1 VSLALLGS
9 VALWVSIAACGLS
22 LLGAVTK
29 RVALARV
36 AAVVAAWLAGI
47 SCGILLVA
55 LLTGDFSL
63 DYVVRTTSL
72 STPWPYRASALWGA
86 MEGSL
91 LFYATLSLAI
101 GVIAAAR
108 IDEKLRSRACS
119 VVALVG
125 GGLLLLTALM
135 ANPFVTLDI
144 PAVDGEGLVA
154 ILQHPAMV
162 YHPPILYFGL
172 TSLLV
177 PFAITVAALGQRSL
191 DQVWIQTT
199 RRWVLLSWTVLTF
212 GIVAG
217 ANWAYVEL
225 GWGGFWAWDPVEN
238 TSLMPWI
245 VATIF
250 LHTSR
255 IQLRDGRLARWN
267 ASLAM
272 LPFALTVLGVYLTRS
287 GVTGSVHAFAESEEI
302 GMILLTLFLVVVG
315 FVLWQGLRAPR
326 GSVWDRVRPWG
337 RDTWLG
343 AQGGILGIVLVFVFI
358 GSAYPAY
365 ISVFTGAKTS
375 VDPTFYVTLILPM
388 AFLILM
394 GAALAMRTSWI
405 GDSDDISAGVRL
417 LALFIVMAIGLA
429 CVTLGFTASFG
440 FLLLVLA
447 IASSAVLAADL
458 IRRRPPG
465 RILVGYVAHLGLA
478 LVLVGAGGSSLGAQF
493 RGGMAP
499 GDVVAVGGYE
509 VRLDRVETGE
519 EGRFIYVAADLTLLR
534 DGQEVDTVRPQIRA
548 YEDQPLPIPEPVLR
562 STPMEDIVFAISR
575 VNQDAS
581 GVEVSVF
588 VKPLV
593 FWVWA
598 GGLLIALAGV
608 AGLTVPNGAGGE
620 RRREA
625 TSERPGRDATNAT

>member
-1 VSLALLGS
+1 MSLAFLGSAALWGSIVACVAALLG
-9 VALWVSIAACGLS
+9 ALL
-22 LLGAVTK
+22 K
-29 RVALARV
+29 REALARYG
-36 AAVVAAWLAGI
+36 AVVGSLLAGA
-47 SCGILLVA
+47 SCGFLLIA
-55 LLTGDFSL
+55 LLTGDFSI
-63 DYVVRTTSL
+63 DYVVRTTSI
-72 STPWPYRASALWGA
+72 STPLPYRLAALWGA

-91 LFYATLSLAI
+91 LFYASLSLII
-101 GVIAAAR
+101 GVVAVAR
-108 IDEKLRSRACS
+108 IDEKLRDRSRS
-119 VVALVG
+119 VVTLVG
-125 GGLLLLTALM
+125 GGLLLLTTLI
-135 ANPFVTLDI
+135 ANPFATLDI

-177 PFAITVAALGQRSL
+177 PFAITVAALGRKNL
-191 DQVWIQTT
+191 DQTWIQTA
-199 RRWVLLSWTVLTF
+199 RRWILLSWTVLTF

-245 VATIF
+245 AATIF

-255 IQLRDGRLARWN
+255 VQLRDGRLARWN
-267 ASLAM
+267 GTLAM
-272 LPFALTVLGVYLTRS
+272 TPFALTVLGVYLTRS
-287 GVTGSVHAFAESEEI
+287 GVTGSVHAFAESDEI
-302 GMILLTLFLVVVG
+302 GRVLLTLFLLVAGYVV
-315 FVLWQGLRAPR
+315 WRGLKAPK
-326 GSVWDRVRPWG
+326 GPVWDVVRPWG

-343 AQGGILGIVLVFVFI
+343 AHGGLLGMVLVFVLI

-365 ISVFTGAKTS
+365 ISVFTGATTS
-375 VDPTFYVTLILPM
+375 VDPTFFVTLILPL
-388 AFLILM
+388 AFLTLL
-394 GAALAMRTSWI
+394 GAAFAMRTSWL
-405 GDSDDISAGVRL
+405 GDADDIFAGVRL
-417 LALFIVMAIGLA
+417 LTLFIVIAIGIAYLT
-429 CVTLGFTASFG
+429 VGFMVSWG

-447 IASSAVLAADL
+447 LASSAILIVDL
-458 IRRRPPG
+458 IRRRPSG
-465 RILVGYVAHLGLA
+465 RILVGHLAHVGLA
-478 LVLVGAGGSSLGAQF
+478 AVLIGAAGSSLGDEF

-499 GDVVAVGGYE
+499 GDSVEVGGYE
-509 VRLDRVETGE
+509 VRLDGVETGE
-519 EGRFIYVAADLTLLR
+519 EGRYIFVVADMTLLR
-534 DGQEVDTVRPQIRA
+534 NGQQIDTVTPQIRA

-562 STPMEDIVFAISR
+562 STPREDIVFAISR

-608 AGLTVPNGAGGE
+608 VGLTGRGGAGEGRRRRARAGLPD
-620 RRREA
+620 REA
-625 TSERPGRDATNAT
+625 TIAG

>member
-1 VSLALLGS
+1 MSLALLGS
-9 VALWVSIAACGLS
+9 VALWGSIAACGLS
-22 LLGAVTK
+22 LFGAVIK
-29 RVALARV
+29 RGAQARI
-36 AAVVAAWLAGI
+36 AAVVAACLAGI

-91 LFYATLSLAI
+91 LFYATLSMAI
-101 GVIAAAR
+101 GVAAAAR
-108 IDEKLRSRACS
+108 IDEELRGRARS

-177 PFAITVAALGQRSL
+177 PFAIAVSALGQGNL
-191 DQVWIQTT
+191 DKDWIHTT
-199 RRWVLLSWTVLTF
+199 RRWILLSWTVLTF

-238 TSLMPWI
+238 TSLMPWL
-245 VATIF
+245 VATVF

-267 ASLAM
+267 AVFAM

-287 GVTGSVHAFAESEEI
+287 GVTGSVHAFAESDEI
-302 GMILLTLFLVVVG
+302 GRILLTLFLVVVG
-315 FVLWQGLRAPR
+315 FVLWQGLKAPR
-326 GSVWDRVRPWG
+326 GSVWDPIRPWG

-343 AQGGILGIVLVFVFI
+343 AQGGILGIVLVFVFV

-365 ISVFTGAKTS
+365 ISVFTGATTS

-388 AFLILM
+388 ALLILL
-394 GAALAMRTSWI
+394 GAALAMRTNWAGS
-405 GDSDDISAGVRL
+405 GDDLQSGVGL
-417 LALFIVMAIGLA
+417 LALFAVGAIGVAYL
-429 CVTLGFTASFG
+429 LIEFTVSWG
-440 FLLLVLA
+440 YLLLVLA
-447 IASSAVLAADL
+447 IASSAILTADL
-458 IRRRPPG
+458 IQRRPSG
-465 RILVGYVAHLGLA
+465 RILVGYMAHLGLA
-478 LVLVGAGGSSLGAQF
+478 LALVGAGGSSLGAQF
-493 RGGMAP
+493 RGGMAQ

-519 EGRFIYVAADLTLLR
+519 EGRYIYVAADLTLLR
-534 DGQEVDTVRPQIRA
+534 DGQEVDSVRPQIRA

-598 GGLLIALAGV
+598 GGLLIALVGV
-608 AGLTVPNGAGGE
+608 AGLTVPNGGGGG

-625 TSERPGRDATNAT
+625 TSERPGREATTAT